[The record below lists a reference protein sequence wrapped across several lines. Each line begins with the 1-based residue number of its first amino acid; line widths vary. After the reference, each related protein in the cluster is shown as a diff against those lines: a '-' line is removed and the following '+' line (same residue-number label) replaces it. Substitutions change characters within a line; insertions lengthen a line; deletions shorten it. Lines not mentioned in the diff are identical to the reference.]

1 MEIITGGRAT
11 TVNVGAPLDQRQRGV
26 VLGGLG
32 LDLGF
37 LGPLLRH
44 LVIDFGELCRLLA
57 RFRLE
62 PCAGSS
68 QEIRWRRYPG
78 AGQDRLPDGDSGGQ
92 PQRLGDFPR
101 RGQPG
106 CPLELGDKAARRA
119 VRALGTVKTITASAV
134 DVIGGAGNDTFIS
147 GGSGEKFTGNGGS
160 DTFQGTSV
168 NLNGDTITDLSSGD
182 KILIT
187 DGNLA
192 HFSFQQNG
200 TTLTFDPDTSVS
212 QTTRTITLS
221 NAPTGRFIIS
231 ADPVA
236 GVDLTY
242 YAPPPADFNGD
253 GISDVLFQNSSGE
266 PFIYEMNGT
275 NVIGGGSLTN
285 PGPSWHPKATG
296 DFNGDGYADIL
307 WQNSDGTSAD
317 EADISVHDVFQYQGS
332 PAATAG

>member
-1 MEIITGGRAT
+1 
-11 TVNVGAPLDQRQRGV
+11 
-26 VLGGLG
+26 
-32 LDLGF
+32 
-37 LGPLLRH
+37 
-44 LVIDFGELCRLLA
+44 
-57 RFRLE
+57 
-62 PCAGSS
+62 
-68 QEIRWRRYPG
+68 
-78 AGQDRLPDGDSGGQ
+78 
-92 PQRLGDFPR
+92 
-101 RGQPG
+101 
-106 CPLELGDKAARRA
+106 
-119 VRALGTVKTITASAV
+119 VKTITASAV

-285 PGPSWHPKATG
+285 PGRAGTPKRPAISMATG
-296 DFNGDGYADIL
+296 TPTSCGRTAMARVRTRPTYLFMTCSNIKGRPRRQRASDKLTIGDGRTRPRRDCKAIKLPGD
-307 WQNSDGTSAD
+307 
-317 EADISVHDVFQYQGS
+317 
-332 PAATAG
+332 